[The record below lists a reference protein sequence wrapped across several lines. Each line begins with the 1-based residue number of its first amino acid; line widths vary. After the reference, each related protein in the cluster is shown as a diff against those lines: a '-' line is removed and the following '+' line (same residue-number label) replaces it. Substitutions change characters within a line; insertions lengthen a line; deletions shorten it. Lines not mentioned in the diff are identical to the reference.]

1 MTEPYFG
8 AVWNERGLTSPPR
21 YATVGAMD
29 IDLEPRTV
37 GRAAAPLEFRYVRDL
52 NEGDLAL
59 LATERGIKANS
70 IVKYRDSHHA
80 LARCLA
86 SGMPPV
92 QAALVTGYSLQRVYH
107 FQSQDV
113 NFQEL
118 IQHYRSIKDEVYAD
132 LHERMATLSLEA
144 EAELRERLHDSPQ
157 EFSPGMLLEI
167 VKTLAD
173 RTGHGPSSK
182 STVLNVNVDLAG
194 RLERARE
201 RTKTIEHKT
210 D

>member
-1 MTEPYFG
+1 MCHG
-8 AVWNERGLTSPPR
+8 SR
-21 YATVGAMD
+21 AMD
-29 IDLEPRTV
+29 LDLEPRTV
-37 GRAAAPLEFRYVRDL
+37 GRAAIPLEFRRVRDL

-59 LATERGIKANS
+59 LATECGIKANS

-107 FQSQDV
+107 FQSQDI

-118 IQHYRSIKDEVYAD
+118 IQHYRSLKDEVYAD

-144 EAELRERLHDSPQ
+144 EAELRERLHDSP
-157 EFSPGMLLEI
+157 EAFSPGMLLEI

-173 RTGHGPSSK
+173 RTGHGSSSK

-201 RTKTIEHKT
+201 RTKTIEHAP

>member
-1 MTEPYFG
+1 
-8 AVWNERGLTSPPR
+8 
-21 YATVGAMD
+21 
-29 IDLEPRTV
+29 
-37 GRAAAPLEFRYVRDL
+37 
-52 NEGDLAL
+52 
-59 LATERGIKANS
+59 
-70 IVKYRDSHHA
+70 
-80 LARCLA
+80 
-86 SGMPPV
+86 MPPV

-107 FQSQDV
+107 FQSQDA

-144 EAELRERLHDSPQ
+144 EAELRERLHDSPE

-201 RTKTIEHKT
+201 RTKTIEHT
-210 D
+210 PD